1 MNNYEQYANM
11 NKDTKDRMCNH
22 NNIEQAYEQIKF
34 SSMENNNKNVKSS
47 LKRTERKMDENQP
60 QSDNNSAIGSEID
73 DSQWQY
79 QRKSNK
85 RVNKEPRIN
94 SFVRGRTITSTS
106 HGYGRTEKNI
116 TRHPPPQY
124 EEKKIERKIDSHQLS
139 NCECQQQN
147 VQYLGAKCVNR
158 TMNKL
163 TVLHRDNHPI
173 DGNDEIYVTRQAMK
187 FAVEDRFSPLK
198 IHSNPGLKNHEEGES
213 IVKEFIKHI
222 ERNFK
227 KLSPY
232 FNQPLG
238 FDHYIVDNKG
248 SLICFTKYIE
258 LFIYICDLNNYPKDF
273 NNIILS
279 PVLPIKLPAHNVI
292 MLKFIDNT
300 IIFDDIKTHVKE
312 KLKSVYTMEEMMGT
326 MNYRSR
332 HIRIDLLSKDEY
344 KSVLNS
350 GKIALGGHLYDVDEY
365 LPSPRILICNKRNSP
380 GHLKKNCKSIIELCK
395 RCGNDRNDGADHK
408 NCNIKRHHCS
418 ENHEAASFKC
428 AWISKFRQDLLLKLK
443 ENKHLLPRNIQF
455 YIPQQYRD
463 HKGEKALMNNSVE
476 NYHLQTQH

>member
-1 MNNYEQYANM
+1 
-11 NKDTKDRMCNH
+11 
-22 NNIEQAYEQIKF
+22 
-34 SSMENNNKNVKSS
+34 
-47 LKRTERKMDENQP
+47 
-60 QSDNNSAIGSEID
+60 
-73 DSQWQY
+73 
-79 QRKSNK
+79 
-85 RVNKEPRIN
+85 
-94 SFVRGRTITSTS
+94 
-106 HGYGRTEKNI
+106 
-116 TRHPPPQY
+116 
-124 EEKKIERKIDSHQLS
+124 
-139 NCECQQQN
+139 
-147 VQYLGAKCVNR
+147 
-158 TMNKL
+158 
-163 TVLHRDNHPI
+163 
-173 DGNDEIYVTRQAMK
+173 
-187 FAVEDRFSPLK
+187 
-198 IHSNPGLKNHEEGES
+198 
-213 IVKEFIKHI
+213 
-222 ERNFK
+222 
-227 KLSPY
+227 
-232 FNQPLG
+232 
-238 FDHYIVDNKG
+238 
-248 SLICFTKYIE
+248 
-258 LFIYICDLNNYPKDF
+258 
-273 NNIILS
+273 
-279 PVLPIKLPAHNVI
+279 HNVI